1 MALEHVGYVDLPPH
15 AKPGG
20 FDHAAVHGGR
30 GLLYMA
36 HTANDAVDVID
47 CTTNTYLRSI
57 PHLMR
62 VAGVLV
68 SEAHDLVFTSN
79 RGENSVG
86 IFSPSREETVAKVKV
101 GVGPNGLAYG
111 ADHRLLLAANVGDPS
126 RRGSF
131 TVSLVDVSTLAVIAN
146 IPVPGRTRWTVFDA
160 ESGRFYVN
168 VADPPQIVV
177 VDSADPTRI
186 VDAFPMPAVGP
197 HGLSFDPTTRRLFC
211 ACDGK
216 TLLVVD
222 ARSGAVRSAHAISGV
237 PDVVFFSPAFRHL
250 YVAIGEPGVIDVF
263 DTETMRLLES
273 VPTER
278 GAHTIGFDAVR
289 NTVYAFLPD
298 THRAAVYRDQP
309 GSRRT
314 A

>member
-1 MALEHVGYVDLPPH
+1 MALDHLGYVDLPPH
-15 AKPGG
+15 AKAGG

-30 GLLYMA
+30 GLLYVA

-47 CTTNTYLRSI
+47 CAANSYVRSL
-57 PHLMR
+57 PHLTA
-62 VAGVLV
+62 VAGALV
-68 SEAHDLVFTSN
+68 SESHDLVFTSN
-79 RGENSVG
+79 RGEDTVG
-86 IFSPSREETVAKVKV
+86 IFSPSRGETVAKVKV

-131 TVSLVDVSTLAVIAN
+131 TVSLVDVSRAAVIAN
-146 IPVPGRTRWTVFDA
+146 IPVPGRTRWTVFDEEA
-160 ESGRFYVN
+160 GRFYVN
-168 VADPPQIVV
+168 IADPPQIAV
-177 VDSADPTRI
+177 VDSADPTRL
-186 VDAFPMPAVGP
+186 AETWPMPAMGP
-197 HGLSFDPTTRRLFC
+197 HGLELDPTTRRLFC

-216 TLLVVD
+216 VLLVVD
-222 ARSGAVRSAHAISGV
+222 SRSGAVQSEHALSGV
-237 PDVVFFSPAFRHL
+237 PDVVFLNAAFRHL
-250 YVAIGEPGVIDVF
+250 YVAIGDPGVIDVF
-263 DTETMRLLES
+263 DTETMRRLES

-309 GSRRT
+309 G
-314 A
+314 

>member
-15 AKPGG
+15 GTPGG

-30 GLLYMA
+30 RLLSVA
-36 HTANDAVDVID
+36 HTANDMVDVID
-47 CTTNTYLRSI
+47 CATDTYLRSI
-57 PHLMR
+57 PNLSR
-62 VAGVLV
+62 VAGALV
-68 SEAHDLVFTSN
+68 SETHDLVFTSN
-79 RGENSVG
+79 RGENTVG
-86 IFSPSREETVAKVKV
+86 IFSPARDEAVARVKV
-101 GVGPNGLAYG
+101 GVGPNGLAY
-111 ADHRLLLAANVGDPS
+111 ATDHRLLLAANVGDPS

-131 TVSLVDVSTLAVIAN
+131 TVSLVDVSSRAVIAN

-177 VDSADPTRI
+177 VDSADPTRLA
-186 VDAFPMPAVGP
+186 DAFPMPAVGP
-197 HGLSFDPTTRRLFC
+197 HGLELDPTTRRLFC

-216 TLLVVD
+216 VLLVVD
-222 ARSGAVRSAHAISGV
+222 ARSGEVRSEHAISGV
-237 PDVVFFSPAFRHL
+237 PDVIFLNAALRHL
-250 YVAIGEPGVIDVF
+250 YIAIGDPGVIEVF
-263 DTETMRLLES
+263 DTRTMRRLES

-278 GAHTIGFDAVR
+278 GAHTIGFDSVR

-309 GSRRT
+309 G
-314 A
+314 

>member
-1 MALEHVGYVDLPPH
+1 MALEHLGYVDLPPH
-15 AKPGG
+15 AKAGG

-30 GLLYMA
+30 GLLYVA

-47 CTTNTYLRSI
+47 CAANSYVRSL
-57 PHLMR
+57 PHLTG
-62 VAGVLV
+62 VAGALV
-68 SEAHDLVFTSN
+68 SESHDLVFTSN
-79 RGENSVG
+79 RGEDTVG
-86 IFSPSREETVAKVKV
+86 IFSPSRGETVAKVKV

-131 TVSLVDVSTLAVIAN
+131 TVSLVDVSRAAVIAN
-146 IPVPGRTRWTVFDA
+146 IPVPGRTRWTVFDEEA
-160 ESGRFYVN
+160 GRFYVN
-168 VADPPQIVV
+168 IADPPQIAV
-177 VDSADPTRI
+177 VDSADPTRLA
-186 VDAFPMPAVGP
+186 DTFPMPAMGP
-197 HGLSFDPTTRRLFC
+197 HGLELDPTARRLFC

-216 TLLVVD
+216 VLLVVD
-222 ARSGAVRSAHAISGV
+222 SRSGAVQSEHALSGV
-237 PDVVFFSPAFRHL
+237 PDVVFLNAAFRHL
-250 YVAIGEPGVIDVF
+250 YVAIGDPGVIDVF
-263 DTETMRLLES
+263 DTETMRRLES

-309 GSRRT
+309 G
-314 A
+314 

>member
-1 MALEHVGYVDLPPH
+1 MALDHLGYVDLPPH
-15 AKPGG
+15 AKAGG

-30 GLLYMA
+30 GLLYVA

-47 CTTNTYLRSI
+47 CAANSYVRSL
-57 PHLMR
+57 PHLTG
-62 VAGVLV
+62 VAGALV
-68 SEAHDLVFTSN
+68 SESHDLVFTSN
-79 RGENSVG
+79 RGEDTVG
-86 IFSPSREETVAKVKV
+86 IFSPSRGETVAKVKV

-131 TVSLVDVSTLAVIAN
+131 TVSLVDVSRAAVIAN
-146 IPVPGRTRWTVFDA
+146 IPVPGRTRWTVFDEEA
-160 ESGRFYVN
+160 GRFYVN
-168 VADPPQIVV
+168 IADPPQIAV
-177 VDSADPTRI
+177 VDSADPTRL
-186 VDAFPMPAVGP
+186 AETWPMPAMGP
-197 HGLSFDPTTRRLFC
+197 HGLELDPTARRLFC

-216 TLLVVD
+216 VLLVVD
-222 ARSGAVRSAHAISGV
+222 SRSGAVQSEHALSGV
-237 PDVVFFSPAFRHL
+237 PDVVFLNAAFRHL
-250 YVAIGEPGVIDVF
+250 YVAIGDPGVIDVF
-263 DTETMRLLES
+263 DTETMRRLES

-309 GSRRT
+309 G
-314 A
+314 

>member
-30 GLLYMA
+30 GLLYVA

-57 PHLMR
+57 PHLAS
-62 VAGVLV
+62 VAGALV
-68 SEAHDLVFTSN
+68 AEAHDVVFTSN
-79 RGENSVG
+79 RGENTVG
-86 IFSPSREETVAKVKV
+86 IFSPSREEPVAKVKV

-126 RRGSF
+126 RQGSF
-131 TVSLVDVSTLAVIAN
+131 TVSLVDVGTRAVIAN

-177 VDSADPTRI
+177 VDCADPTR
-186 VDAFPMPAVGP
+186 VTDAFSMPAVGP
-197 HGLSFDPTTRRLFC
+197 HGLDFDPATRRLFC

-222 ARSGAVRSAHAISGV
+222 SRSGAVRSEHAISGV
-237 PDVVFFSPAFRHL
+237 PDVVFFNAAFRHL

-263 DTETMRLLES
+263 DTETMSLLES

-278 GAHTIGFDAVR
+278 GAHTIGFDGVR